1 MNECYPKFFTQSHTV
16 LHSHQMSVNMLA
28 DSVEKY
34 KKKLMSCT
42 ILFWDQ
48 ESISRNLGQTFF
60 ASYILF
66 DSTSPSVVQTRVVR
80 ILLSTRTRSR
90 SPFATQNNAAP
101 NLAPILC
108 PTQPTGNS
116 IGHLENVT
124 VKTNFVGKS
133 WGVEGPSQSSLPF
146 RKTRLRPPPAPP
158 PRSLIERFDE

>member
-1 MNECYPKFFTQSHTV
+1 
-16 LHSHQMSVNMLA
+16 
-28 DSVEKY
+28 
-34 KKKLMSCT
+34 MSCV

-66 DSTSPSVVQTRVVR
+66 DSTSPSVVETRVVR
-80 ILLSTRTRSR
+80 ILLSACTRSR

-108 PTQPTGNS
+108 LTQPTGNS

-124 VKTNFVGKS
+124 VKTNSVGNS
-133 WGVEGPSQSSLPF
+133 WRRGPSQCSFPF
-146 RKTRLRPPPAPP
+146 RKTRPPPPAP
-158 PRSLIERFDE
+158 PRSLIERFDEWCLPKSEMPSRTQPEDLFGLEGSWF